1 MSTGPDA
8 TKAAVIILAAGRSE
22 RFGTDNKLLQ
32 TVGGQPMIR
41 QTVEHVTAAGMGDVI
56 VVTGHDADDVE
67 RSLNGLPVRCARN
80 ATPWAGMGTSLA
92 TGANAVKPEAEA
104 MFVVLGDMP
113 GLKPETLTTMLRA
126 LDSREGHDIVV
137 PVYDGKRGHPVLF
150 AAKYFTRL
158 CALSGDTGAR
168 SILQDH
174 PERVIA
180 VPVDDPG
187 TLLDVDTPED
197 LKKT

>member
-1 MSTGPDA
+1 MTPKRDPA
-8 TKAAVIILAAGRSE
+8 NIAAIILAAGRSQ
-22 RFGTDNKLLQ
+22 RFGETNKMLHPID
-32 TVGGQPMIR
+32 GEPMIR
-41 QTVEHVTAAGMGDVI
+41 HTARHVLAAGLGDVV

-67 RSLNGLPVRCARN
+67 RALQGLDIRCARN

-92 TGANAVKPEAEA
+92 TGANAIKPGADG

-113 GLKPETLTTMLRA
+113 NLKGETILTLLQS
-126 LDSREGHDIVV
+126 LDPKGGHDIVV
-137 PVYDGKRGHPVLF
+137 PVHDGKRGHPVLF
-150 AAKYFTRL
+150 AARYFTRL

-168 SILQDH
+168 DILNAH
-174 PERVIA
+174 PERVCA

-197 LKKT
+197 LPK

>member
-8 TKAAVIILAAGRSE
+8 AKVAVVILAAGRSE
-22 RFGTDNKLLQ
+22 RFGTDNKLLESI
-32 TVGGQPMIR
+32 GGEAMIR
-41 QTVEHVTAAGMGDVI
+41 RTAEQVVAAGMGDVI

-67 RSLNGLPVRCARN
+67 RALNGLPVRCARN

-92 TGANAVKPEAEA
+92 TGANAVKPDAEA

-113 GLKPETLTTMLRA
+113 RLKPETLTALLVA
-126 LDSREGHDIVV
+126 LDTKRGRDIVV
-137 PVYDGKRGHPVLF
+137 PVHDGKRGHPVLF

-168 SILQDH
+168 SILKDH
-174 PERVIA
+174 PERVVA

-197 LKKT
+197 LRKT